1 MTRHTATT
9 RSSTAKLTLEV
20 QVDRDET
27 SGYRHRWTTTVRFGL
42 LRAIGPNLR
51 DALAKLASEIQ
62 GLAESPGAEAGA
74 VAERMAAHAFYD
86 AESNPKRQS
95 IYQGPTRAA
104 GAAFVRRR
112 ARLRTRRPSKQTRRI
127 DSPCP

>member
-1 MTRHTATT
+1 VTRHTATT

-42 LRAIGPNLR
+42 LSAIGPNLR
-51 DALAKLASEIQ
+51 DALAKLALEIQ

-86 AESNPKRQS
+86 ADVAAFGVE
-95 IYQGPTRAA
+95 RAA
-104 GAAFVRRR
+104 ERMRD
-112 ARLRTRRPSKQTRRI
+112 RLRGI
-127 DSPCP
+127 DPGPLK

>member
-9 RSSTAKLTLEV
+9 RISTAKLTLEV
-20 QVDRDET
+20 RVERDET

-51 DALAKLASEIQ
+51 EALAKLALEIQ

-74 VAERMAAHAFYD
+74 IAERMAAHAHYD
-86 AESNPKRQS
+86 ADVARFGVEV
-95 IYQGPTRAA
+95 AA
-104 GAAFVRRR
+104 ERM
-112 ARLRTRRPSKQTRRI
+112 RLRVRGLDPDREAIDPSPVQEK
-127 DSPCP
+127 P